1 MPACPFCRIVAG
13 ELDANRLYEDEL
25 TVAFLDEN
33 PAARGHL
40 LVVPRA
46 HLEHLFA
53 DDESVPAAVFR
64 TVHRLAMALDRV
76 LAPDGISLFYTSAE
90 LVGSVTHAHVH
101 VVPRY
106 EGDPIHLALERRSL
120 DADADEL
127 AARIRRNVR
136 VVGDSAGPT

>member
-1 MPACPFCRIVAG
+1 MAECPFCQIVAG
-13 ELDANRLYEDEL
+13 EVDAHRLHEDEL

-46 HLEHLFA
+46 HVQHLFA
-53 DDESVPAAVFR
+53 DDDESVPVAVFR
-64 TVHRLAMALDRV
+64 TVHRVATALDRV
-76 LAPDGISLFYTSAE
+76 LEPAGVSLFYTSAE

-106 EGDPIHLALERRSL
+106 HDDSIHLALEREPL
-120 DADADEL
+120 GADADAL
-127 AARIRRNVR
+127 ADRIR
-136 VVGDSAGPT
+136 ATL